1 MPRAPRPSK
10 EAIKAKA
17 DRAEKRSAGKP
28 VVDPP
33 APITPAAKK
42 ASSKGK
48 EKAAPPVVVEE
59 VKKGERVEMTGRP
72 SSYKPEYAEQA
83 AQLCKLGATDE
94 ELGTFFKVSTRTIY
108 RWKALHEAFCQA
120 IKVGGESADTRV
132 ERSLYARAV
141 GYTYDAVKIMQH
153 KGDVIV
159 ERYREHVPPDTT
171 AMIFWLKNRQ
181 PERWRD
187 VHRQEHTG
195 KDGGAIQHALV
206 PQPTG
211 EDHLEEITRR
221 YALKTIEVL
230 QSTPA
235 NGHANGHAN
244 AHANGHANGKN
255 GKAH

>member
-1 MPRAPRPSK
+1 MA
-10 EAIKAKA
+10 
-17 DRAEKRSAGKP
+17 
-28 VVDPP
+28 
-33 APITPAAKK
+33 
-42 ASSKGK
+42 
-48 EKAAPPVVVEE
+48 
-59 VKKGERVEMTGRP
+59 GRP
-72 SSYKPEYAEQA
+72 SAYKPEFAEQA

-108 RWKALHEAFCQA
+108 RWKAQHEAFCQA
-120 IKVGGESADTRV
+120 IKIGAESADTRV

-159 ERYREHVPPDTT
+159 EKYREHVPPDTT

-181 PERWRD
+181 PEVWRD

-195 KDGGAIQHALV
+195 KNGGAIQHALV

-211 EDHLEEITRR
+211 EDHLEELTRR
-221 YALKTIEVL
+221 YAMKTLEVL
-230 QSTPA
+230 SPKPA
-235 NGHANGHAN
+235 TNGHANGS
-244 AHANGHANGKN
+244 ANGHLNGKN